1 MFILRLKSLFVM
13 LLCNFNFVNLLK
25 REVNF
30 MHLLKKPWKIA
41 LGIIP
46 ALIIYCLFSI
56 IPIFISFYYS
66 FMSWDGF
73 SSMEFIGFANFIE
86 VFQDKVF
93 WVSVRNNIIVVLASV
108 FGQIPIALILALL
121 LNRKVKA
128 AKFFRTVGFMPVVI
142 STVVIS
148 ITWKMIY
155 NSEYGLVNNF
165 LELIGLGFLKQNW
178 LGDPGTVMIAIGVTI
193 IWQFVG
199 LYFIIFLSAL
209 QTVPSEI
216 IEASELDGA
225 TEWQKTRFIILPY
238 IRNIILIAVVL
249 CISGSL
255 KTFDLIY
262 VMTSGGPAHSSEV
275 MATYMYDKTFGGL
288 RYGYGSAI
296 SVLIFVFSIT
306 MIAI

>member
-1 MFILRLKSLFVM
+1 MV
-13 LLCNFNFVNLLK
+13 
-25 REVNF
+25 
-30 MHLLKKPWKIA
+30 HLLKNPWKIM

-46 ALIIYCLFSI
+46 ALVIYCLFSI

-66 FMSWDGF
+66 FMSWNGF
-73 SSMEFIGFANFIE
+73 SAMEFIGLANFIE
-86 VFQDKVF
+86 IFQDNIF
-93 WVSVRNNIIVVLASV
+93 WLSVRNNIFVVLASV
-108 FGQIPIALILALL
+108 FGQIPIALCLALL

-128 AKFFRTVGFMPVVI
+128 AKFFRTIGFMPVVI

-155 NSEYGLVNNF
+155 NSEYGMINNF
-165 LELIGLGFLKQNW
+165 LELIGLGFIKQNW
-178 LGDPGTVMIAIGVTI
+178 LGDPDTVMIAICVTI

-209 QTVPSEI
+209 QTVPQEI
-216 IEASELDGA
+216 LEAADLDGA
-225 TEWQKTRFIILPY
+225 TEWTKTRYIILPY
-238 IRNIILIAVVL
+238 IRNIILVAVVL

-296 SVLIFVFSIT
+296 SVLIFVFSMT
-306 MIAI
+306 LIAISQKVFGKRAS

>member
-1 MFILRLKSLFVM
+1 
-13 LLCNFNFVNLLK
+13 
-25 REVNF
+25 
-30 MHLLKKPWKIA
+30 MHLLKNPWKIM

-46 ALIIYCLFSI
+46 ALVIYCLFSI

-66 FMSWDGF
+66 FMSWNGF
-73 SSMEFIGFANFIE
+73 SAMEFIGLANFIE
-86 VFQDKVF
+86 IFQDKIF
-93 WVSVRNNIIVVLASV
+93 WLSVRNNLLVVLASV
-108 FGQIPIALILALL
+108 FGQIPIALVLALL
-121 LNRKVKA
+121 LNRKIKA
-128 AKFFRTVGFMPVVI
+128 AKFFRTIGFMPVVI

-155 NSEYGLVNNF
+155 NSEYGMINNF
-165 LELIGLGFLKQNW
+165 LEMIGLGFMKQNW
-178 LGDPGTVMIAIGVTI
+178 LGDPDTVMIAICVTI

-209 QTVPSEI
+209 QTVPQEI
-216 IEASELDGA
+216 LEAADLDGA
-225 TEWQKTRFIILPY
+225 TEWTKTRYIIIPY
-238 IRNIILIAVVL
+238 IRNIILVAVVL

-306 MIAI
+306 LITISQKVFAKKES

>member
-1 MFILRLKSLFVM
+1 MR
-13 LLCNFNFVNLLK
+13 
-25 REVNF
+25 
-30 MHLLKKPWKIA
+30 LLKKPWKI
-41 LGIIP
+41 GIGIMP
-46 ALIIYCLFSI
+46 ALIIYCVFSI

-66 FMSWDGF
+66 FMSWNGF
-73 SSMEFIGFANFIE
+73 SEMKYVGIDNFIE
-86 VFQDKVF
+86 VFKDGIF
-93 WVSVRNNIIVVLASV
+93 WLSVKNNILVVLASV
-108 FGQIPIALILALL
+108 FGQIPIALVLALL
-121 LNRKVKA
+121 LNRKIKG
-128 AKFFRTVGFMPVVI
+128 AKFFRTIGFMPVVI

-155 NSEYGLVNNF
+155 NSQQGMLNKF
-165 LELIGLGFLKQNW
+165 LDLIGLGFIKQNW
-178 LGDPGTVMIAIGVTI
+178 LGDPDIAMIAIAITI

-209 QTVPSEI
+209 QTVPKEI
-216 IEASELDGA
+216 LEASDLDGA

-238 IRNIILIAVVL
+238 IRNIIMISVVL

-262 VMTSGGPAHSSEV
+262 VMTSGGPAHATEV
-275 MATYMYDKTFGGL
+275 MATYMYDKTFEGL

-306 MIAI
+306 LILICSKLLGKKES

>member
-1 MFILRLKSLFVM
+1 V
-13 LLCNFNFVNLLK
+13 
-25 REVNF
+25 
-30 MHLLKKPWKIA
+30 HLLKNPWKIM

-46 ALIIYCLFSI
+46 ALVIYCLFSI

-66 FMSWDGF
+66 FMSWNGF
-73 SSMEFIGFANFIE
+73 SAMEFIGLANFIE
-86 VFQDKVF
+86 IFQDNIF
-93 WVSVRNNIIVVLASV
+93 WLSVRNNIFVVLASV
-108 FGQIPIALILALL
+108 FGQIPIALCLALL

-128 AKFFRTVGFMPVVI
+128 AKFFRTIGFMPVVI

-155 NSEYGLVNNF
+155 NSEYGMINNF
-165 LELIGLGFLKQNW
+165 LELIGLGFIKQNW
-178 LGDPGTVMIAIGVTI
+178 LGDPDTVMIAICVTI

-209 QTVPSEI
+209 QTVPQEI
-216 IEASELDGA
+216 LEAADLDGS
-225 TEWQKTRFIILPY
+225 TEWTKTRYIILPY
-238 IRNIILIAVVL
+238 IRNIILVAVVL

-296 SVLIFVFSIT
+296 SVLIFVVSMT
-306 MIAI
+306 LIAISQKVFGKRAS